1 MTQGFA
7 GLSGNL
13 RGGVWMLLAAAFF
26 SGLNALV
33 KDLGGVIPPIELVF
47 FRSLFGLLVLVPL
60 LIHGGREVLKV
71 ERPEMHLYRIALGL
85 GAMALSFEALARL
98 PLAGSIS
105 LFFTKPLFVI
115 VLAAVFLGER
125 PNWRRSLATVTGLA
139 GVLVMMR
146 PWHGGIDAAMVVAVL
161 SALCMAAV
169 MVVIKHMTASERPLT
184 MVAYFSAGCSLGTLP
199 ATLLVWR
206 WPDAH
211 QLGLMAAMG
220 FLGSVAQ
227 YFVVKAYHAG
237 EATAVSPVDYVQLI
251 FAAAIGYWVFGEVP
265 DLWMALGA
273 AVVVAS
279 SWTVVRQGTNT
290 QQGTEETCASV
301 DKVQS

>member
-1 MTQGFA
+1 MTRRFA
-7 GLSGNL
+7 ALSGNL

-33 KDLGGVIPPIELVF
+33 KDLGGSIPPIELVF

-60 LIHGGREVLKV
+60 LLHGGRAVLRV
-71 ERPEMHLYRIALGL
+71 ERPDMHLYRIALGL
-85 GAMALSFEALARL
+85 GAMSLSFEALARL

-115 VLAAVFLGER
+115 VLAALFLGER
-125 PNWRRSLATVTGLA
+125 PNWRRSAATVSGFC

-146 PWHGGIDAAMVVAVL
+146 PWQGAIDAAMVVAVL

-184 MVAYFSAGCSLGTLP
+184 MVIYFSAGCALGTLP
-199 ATLLVWR
+199 ATLLVWHR
-206 WPDAH
+206 PDAH

-237 EATAVSPVDYVQLI
+237 DATAVSPVDYVQLI
-251 FAAAIGYWVFGEVP
+251 FAAVIGYQWFGELP
-265 DLWMALGA
+265 DLWMILGA
-273 AVVVAS
+273 TVVVAS
-279 SWTVVRQGTNT
+279 SWTVVREANNNRQI
-290 QQGTEETCASV
+290 TEEPCGSV
-301 DKVQS
+301 DKVRS